1 MKNLFLSLSLFIS
14 VTASA
19 QTYNQLPSGSKPY
32 GNQPYL
38 FNGNI
43 LMGTPAL
50 TFRLIPTKEK
60 VDSAL
65 ALKAPISPSGA
76 YIQASPIEY
85 QTANIKLNGAAFLNG
100 DVNAANINLGG
111 GISQS
116 GGTMTLRGRDMN
128 VKDYFY
134 LNLIGDNNNIV
145 NRLVNFGGY
154 GGGGSGLAG
163 NSFINQNLV
172 IYNRVAEPSVSSALG
187 LLDVRGKTVTESLNI
202 TSIPS
207 NSYSD
212 FDFLT
217 RDATTGEVKK
227 INQSVIPDMSYYQS
241 RSEKG
246 QINGYAS
253 LDASGK
259 VPLTQVND
267 VLLGAVNYQGN
278 YNASNNTPA
287 LPTAEGN
294 KGKYFVVTNG
304 GAQQGLDFN
313 SGDWI
318 ISNGTI
324 WEKVDN
330 NNKVASVNGRIGAVS
345 GLAEQ
350 SSLAAGQTIGANTT
364 GSAALWKGE
373 SFGSSTAKNVG
384 DVISWNG
391 STWYNKP
398 ISAVSPIT
406 WNNTTSTIGLNT
418 AALKT
423 TLGVGDGSTLNNNI
437 SGNATSATKWGNF
450 DAPIQ
455 STFLPFV
462 LGLNGSE
469 SRYVTLADFKSN
481 IGLNDGSTFTNSI
494 TGNAGSA
501 NYWSTTKVTDFN
513 TQSGFALLEAADA
526 GIPNQPT
533 ATGWGQGLQV
543 STNNNPDYVN
553 QLVFDINGALSTR
566 SKAGGV
572 WNNWNQI
579 LTATTSNA
587 IIRTGSGVGLNLT
600 NTADADL
607 QFEIS
612 GIGSPNKFAA
622 ISTSTA
628 NTPLVFQQFG
638 SNVGVGTVTPQ
649 YKLDVAGDIASSNNI
664 FIRGVNNTGVTFSNA
679 GNTNAINS
687 FDNGLDFYT
696 GVNQYAKRFR
706 IDGNGEATFNNNI
719 SINDGRLT
727 TRGQSDAFR
736 IVNGAGYISWYND
749 AYDTRLG
756 YIQSNDAN
764 GGNMII
770 QSEAGNRSH
779 IIGSAGGNILLGPS
793 PDDLVNKLQVSGSI
807 KSTSLAGTG
816 DRPLVADA
824 NGVLKIGTGTTNDT
838 TKANLVGGNNF
849 SGTNVFRDEYYE
861 NGIGYY
867 TTLDGVSV
875 TINNNPAP
883 NITKS
888 NTIFDSGFRYSDGVS
903 GQNFTISRPDVLT
916 GAYTAKFQNKDITV
930 AGLDDVEK
938 KLSLTGGTVTGLT
951 TFDGGLDAR
960 NASVLVPTV
969 AQSVADNSAAS
980 TNFVKDYSKGGTYTP
995 VITGVDGAT
1004 VANVL
1009 NAHYIKVGNVV
1020 TVSGLIVMSATN
1032 PTGAFLYS
1040 VSLPEPSNLTNID
1053 DLSGSASGILITGS
1067 IIVADTANKVA
1078 TVQVN
1083 RNGSGNETTM
1093 SYTFTYKLK

>member
-1 MKNLFLSLSLFIS
+1 MKNLFLSLLLFIS

-19 QTYNQLPSGSKPY
+19 QIYNQLPSGSKPY

-50 TFRLIPTKEK
+50 KFRLIPTKEK

-100 DVNAANINLGG
+100 DVNAANINLSG

-207 NSYSD
+207 DSYSD

-398 ISAVSPIT
+398 ISAASPIT

-494 TGNAGSA
+494 TGNAASATLWRGLDADFANGYATDSAPAWLVGVEGSTGKARPFGTGSIANMLGIPQGGETLQSVTNRNSETNRGILVTDNFFWTRNASVDGSTIISA
-501 NYWSTTKVTDFN
+501 NDIQSVNYQNNSYKDLAIN
-513 TQSGFALLEAADA
+513 T
-526 GIPNQPT
+526 
-533 ATGWGQGLQV
+533 
-543 STNNNPDYVN
+543 
-553 QLVFDINGALSTR
+553 
-566 SKAGGV
+566 GGGNV
-572 WNNWNQI
+572 
-579 LTATTSNA
+579 
-587 IIRTGSGVGLNLT
+587 
-600 NTADADL
+600 
-607 QFEIS
+607 
-612 GIGSPNKFAA
+612 GIGNR
-622 ISTSTA
+622 
-628 NTPLVFQQFG
+628 
-638 SNVGVGTVTPQ
+638 TPQ
-649 YKLDVAGDIASSNNI
+649 AKLDVTGDISLSNNLI
-664 FIRGVNNTGVTFSNA
+664 FRGADDRGLTFIN
-679 GNTNAINS
+679 GTNTNAINS
-687 FDNGLDFYT
+687 FNNGMDFYT
-696 GVNQYAKRFR
+696 GINQYVKRLR
-706 IDGNGEATFNNNI
+706 IESNGESTFYNNI
-719 SINDGRLT
+719 NINNGRLT

-749 AYDTRLG
+749 NYDTRLG

-770 QSEAGNRSH
+770 QAEAGNRSH
-779 IIGSAGGNILLGPS
+779 IMGSAGGNILLGPS

-807 KSTSLAGTG
+807 KSTSLEGTG

-838 TKANLVGGNNF
+838 TKANLVGGNKF

-916 GAYTAKFQNKDITV
+916 GSYTAKFQNKNITV

-969 AQSVADNSAAS
+969 AQSVKDNSAAS
-980 TNFVKDYSKGGTYTP
+980 TNFVKDYSNGGTYTP

-1009 NAHYIKVGNVV
+1009 NAHYIKVGDVV

-1067 IIVADTANKVA
+1067 IIVADTTNDVA
-1078 TVQVN
+1078 IVQVN
-1083 RNGSGNETTM
+1083 RNGSGNGTTM